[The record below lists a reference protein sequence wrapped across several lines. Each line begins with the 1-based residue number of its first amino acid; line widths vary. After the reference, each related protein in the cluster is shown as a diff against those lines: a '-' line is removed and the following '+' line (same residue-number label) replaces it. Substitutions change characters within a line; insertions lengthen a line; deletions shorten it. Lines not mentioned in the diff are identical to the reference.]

1 MENKPCHF
9 LEKLLIT
16 NAIYQLNKYNKAWLN
31 KNLAKTPT
39 SFRNCLKYSENRNI
53 QSDFPYNC
61 KFIANFGFIYTPGF
75 LYETGFLPGLKFST
89 SHIICVVSVRLF
101 SFWIDWQRTKE
112 PWFRRPFLKSRQM
125 LWYTDIHTYIHTYT
139 CILGQG
145 NVFRRALNSFN
156 WRAFTYSW
164 LRAQATQAGHV
175 RKSRI
180 NIFEVPTIPLLS
192 R

>member
-39 SFRNCLKYSENRNI
+39 SLRNCLKYSENRNI

-101 SFWIDWQRTKE
+101 SFCIDWQRTKE

-125 LWYTDIHTYIHTYT
+125 LWYTDIHQIHTYIYLYSGSGE
-139 CILGQG
+139 CI
-145 NVFRRALNSFN
+145 S
-156 WRAFTYSW
+156 
-164 LRAQATQAGHV
+164 
-175 RKSRI
+175 
-180 NIFEVPTIPLLS
+180 
-192 R
+192 

>member
-61 KFIANFGFIYTPGF
+61 KFIAKFGFIYTPGF

-89 SHIICVVSVRLF
+89 SHIICVVSVRF
-101 SFWIDWQRTKE
+101 SSLSELIDSER
-112 PWFRRPFLKSRQM
+112 KSLDFEGRSWNRGKCCDIQT
-125 LWYTDIHTYIHTYT
+125 YIHTYIHILVFWVRGMYFVERSIHLIEEHLHTAGFGHRQPRLVTSKNLELTY
-139 CILGQG
+139 
-145 NVFRRALNSFN
+145 
-156 WRAFTYSW
+156 
-164 LRAQATQAGHV
+164 LRY
-175 RKSRI
+175 
-180 NIFEVPTIPLLS
+180 LLYPC
-192 R
+192 

>member
-61 KFIANFGFIYTPGF
+61 KFIANFGFIYTPSF
-75 LYETGFLPGLKFST
+75 LYETGFLPGLKFPT

-125 LWYTDIHTYIHTYT
+125 LWYTDIHTYIYLYSGSGE
-139 CILGQG
+139 C
-145 NVFRRALNSFN
+145 FRRALNSFN

-175 RKSRI
+175 QKSRI

>member
-61 KFIANFGFIYTPGF
+61 KFIANFGFIYAPGF

-125 LWYTDIHTYIHTYT
+125 LWYTDIHTYIVYLYSGSGE
-139 CILGQG
+139 CI
-145 NVFRRALNSFN
+145 S
-156 WRAFTYSW
+156 
-164 LRAQATQAGHV
+164 
-175 RKSRI
+175 
-180 NIFEVPTIPLLS
+180 
-192 R
+192 